1 MSDNQPVRV
10 YVNQI
15 ENLIIFWNKDR
26 TLSWKTILLYYLKKL
41 ISKYS
46 QKHLNHAKQSA
57 ADALKTT
64 SKRTIQNTVEATS
77 DFIGNKIADTITKVS
92 KVLSHNNSETDKS
105 ETENTAF
112 VRKIPK
118 ERYTF
123 PE

>member
-1 MSDNQPVRV
+1 M
-10 YVNQI
+10 
-15 ENLIIFWNKDR
+15 
-26 TLSWKTILLYYLKKL
+26 
-41 ISKYS
+41 
-46 QKHLNHAKQSA
+46 
-57 ADALKTT
+57 
-64 SKRTIQNTVEATS
+64 EATS